1 MKKRIWV
8 FLIIIA
14 LLLIGGGGYY
24 YWQQA
29 ASQNRPKKVLKSKIK
44 LVAIGD
50 SLTQGVGDQKQQ
62 GGYVGIIKHLL
73 ANQYHNQV
81 ITYNYGKSG
90 DRSDQILQRLHN
102 QSIIQHNLKPADV
115 IVMTVGGNDLSQVLY
130 AKAPGKS
137 ANQVETA
144 VQKAGISY
152 RKKLRQLMRA
162 IRQENK
168 TAPIFVISIYNP
180 YYVYFPNVT
189 TMENSVTIWNHY
201 TQATVQKYQQTYF
214 VNIQKLMS
222 YGQYTSASSRS
233 SLGSQTKQANQSS
246 TKQSD
251 LIQVMNTSSNLNNY
265 ISPSD
270 NYHPNYRGYTKMA
283 QALLKVMKQHNQ
295 FEYRI
300 VKE

>member
-1 MKKRIWV
+1 MV
-8 FLIIIA
+8 ALIVVIIA
-14 LLLIGGGGYY
+14 GLGGFY
-24 YWQQA
+24 YWHQA
-29 ASQNRPKKVLKSKIK
+29 TTSSPKTVLKSKIK

-62 GGYVGIIKHLL
+62 GGYVGIIKKLL
-73 ANQYHNQV
+73 TKQYHNQV
-81 ITYNYGKSG
+81 TTYNYGKSG
-90 DRSDQILQRLHN
+90 DRSDQILDRLQN
-102 QSIIQHNLKPADV
+102 QTAIQTNLKSADV

-130 AKAPGKS
+130 ADAPGKS
-137 ANQVETA
+137 ANQVETS
-144 VQKAGISY
+144 VQKVGVNY
-152 RKKLRQLMRA
+152 RKKLHKLMRA

-189 TMENSVTIWNHY
+189 TMENSVTLWNHY
-201 TQATVQKYQQTYF
+201 TQAIVKQYRQTYF

-222 YGQYTSASSRS
+222 YGQYTTASSRS
-233 SLGSQTKQANQSS
+233 SLVEQTKKANQSS

-251 LIQVMNTSSNLNNY
+251 LLQVMNTSSNLNNY

-283 QALLKVMKQHNQ
+283 QALFKMMEKHHQ
-295 FEYRI
+295 FEYQT
-300 VKE
+300 VKEN